1 MTRARLSAS
10 ALALTLVLCSPG
22 EHASAGAQQV
32 PADDLRRDIESLRE
46 LLKQIQR
53 DLQEIKDNMP
63 RRTLRDPVSA
73 LVDVSRHPFRG
84 ERTAPFTLVEF
95 SDYQCPFCAR
105 HVRETAPSIEAE
117 YVRAGKL
124 KIVFVDLPLE
134 RQHPLAFKAAEAAAC
149 AGEGQKYWEMHDRL
163 FAGQGKLEPWGAHAA
178 ALGLD
183 VPAFEEC
190 LASGRHAASI
200 RRGVSEASRLG
211 IGSTPY
217 FLVGRTERDGSSV
230 RVVATLQGARP
241 FAAFKEIL
249 ERLLGESTTTPGPT
263 AAR

>member
-1 MTRARLSAS
+1 MTRVRLSAS
-10 ALALTLVLCSPG
+10 ALALALVLGSPV
-22 EHASAGAQQV
+22 EPASPRAQEV
-32 PADDLRRDIESLRE
+32 PADDLRREIESLRE
-46 LLKQIQR
+46 ILKEMQR
-53 DLQEIKDNMP
+53 DLQDIKDNMP
-63 RRTLRDPVSA
+63 RRGLRDPVNA
-73 LVDVSRHPFRG
+73 LVDVSRHRFRG
-84 ERTAPFTLVEF
+84 ERTAPLTLVEF

-105 HVRETAPSIEAE
+105 HVRETSPSIEAE
-117 YVRAGKL
+117 YVRTGRL
-124 KIVFVDLPLE
+124 KSVFVDLPLE

-163 FAGQGKLEPWGAHAA
+163 FAGQGQLEPWSAHAA

-200 RRGVSEASRLG
+200 RRGASEASRLA

-249 ERLLGESTTTPGPT
+249 DRLLAQNLTPSGP
-263 AAR
+263 AATQ

>member
-1 MTRARLSAS
+1 MTRVRLSAS
-10 ALALTLVLCSPG
+10 ALALALVLGSPA
-22 EHASAGAQQV
+22 EPAWPRAQQV
-32 PADDLRRDIESLRE
+32 PADDLRREIESLRE
-46 LLKQIQR
+46 ILKEIQQ
-53 DLQEIKDNMP
+53 DLQEIKDNMA
-63 RRTLRDPVSA
+63 RRTPRDPVNA

-84 ERTAPFTLVEF
+84 ERTAPLTLVEF

-105 HVRETAPSIEAE
+105 HVRETSPSIDAE
-117 YVRAGKL
+117 YVRTGKL
-124 KIVFVDLPLE
+124 KSVFVDLPLE

-149 AGEGQKYWEMHDRL
+149 AGEGQKYWEMRDRL
-163 FAGQGKLEPWGAHAA
+163 FAALGQLEPWSAHAS

-190 LASGRHAASI
+190 LASGRHSPSI

-211 IGSTPY
+211 IGSTPT

-241 FAAFKEIL
+241 FAAFKEVL
-249 ERLLGESTTTPGPT
+249 DRLLAEGAKPPGPT

>member
-1 MTRARLSAS
+1 MTRVRLSATAR
-10 ALALTLVLCSPG
+10 ALALVLGSPVEPASPG
-22 EHASAGAQQV
+22 APQV
-32 PADDLRRDIESLRE
+32 PPDDLRREIESLRE
-46 LLKQIQR
+46 ILKEIQL

-63 RRTLRDPVSA
+63 RRTFRDPVNA
-73 LVDVSRHPFRG
+73 LVDVSHHPFRG
-84 ERTAPFTLVEF
+84 ERTAPLTLVEF

-105 HVRETAPSIEAE
+105 HVRETAPAIAAE
-117 YVRAGKL
+117 YVRTGKL
-124 KIVFVDLPLE
+124 KSIFVDLPLE

-163 FAGQGKLEPWGAHAA
+163 FAVPGALEPWGDHAA

-183 VPAFEEC
+183 VRAFEEC

-200 RRGVSEASRLG
+200 RRGASEASRLG
-211 IGSTPY
+211 IRSTPY
-217 FLVGRTERDGSSV
+217 FLVGRTERDGSSI

-249 ERLLGESTTTPGPT
+249 DRLLTESASIHADSP
-263 AAR
+263 